1 MPKLVRRAA
10 KVLFYLLLAI
20 IIARVISDPY
30 KFFNENM
37 VITIAYFFFDSVTQ
51 EELDEVYYDINY
63 LFIFSVAA
71 ILYYL
76 IMKLAR
82 YARQKRRA

>member
-1 MPKLVRRAA
+1 MPTLVRRAA

-20 IIARVISDPY
+20 IIARVIGDPY

-37 VITIAYFFFDSVTQ
+37 VVNIAYFFFDSVTQ
-51 EELDEVYYDINY
+51 EELDEIYYDINY
-63 LFIFSVAA
+63 LFIFSVTA

-76 IMKLAR
+76 IMKIAR